1 MLLQSA
7 TAAPDFGILGTLIV
21 GIFLVCCVGAL
32 MIMVL
37 GVFTF
42 FMLAAFGVG
51 WGVWMAFSEATGIM
65 YKTSSTF
72 DCVVEDFYRN
82 LDRRLDI

>member
-7 TAAPDFGILGTLIV
+7 TATPDFGILGTLIV
-21 GIFLVCCVGAL
+21 GIFVVCCVCAL
-32 MIMVL
+32 MIMAL

-42 FMLAAFGVG
+42 FMLGAFGFG
-51 WGVWMAFSEATGIM
+51 WGIWMAFSEATGFLYGM
-65 YKTSSTF
+65 SSRV

-82 LDRRLDI
+82 LNHRLDF